1 MSTPNIGFI
10 GFGEAAACI
19 AGGLAAEGASGIT
32 AFDVSPRPEQDGV
45 AMAETLGDMLAASDI
60 VFAAVTC
67 TVALDV
73 AQQAAPYLGGRHLYV
88 DINSVSPETKI
99 AVGDVVT
106 GAGARYVEAAV
117 MAGVP
122 GYGHKVPMLLSGEAA
137 GDLIRAMTPL
147 GMELEDFGSELGRA
161 SALKMFRS
169 IIVKGMEALF
179 QECVLGADHYGVAKK
194 VLDSVGDGYPGIDWD
209 KMAHH
214 LIGRTA
220 IHGERRAH
228 EMMEVAETLRAIGI
242 EPIMAEAAAKRI
254 RWASSKG
261 LKEAFPGDAPKDY
274 RDVIKAI
281 RAFEDKTA

>member
-1 MSTPNIGFI
+1 MTNLKVGFI
-10 GFGEAAACI
+10 GFGEAATHICE
-19 AGGLAAEGASGIT
+19 GLTGEGVTTIHAFDIRPRPLQDGVTLTDSLEDLLTASGI
-32 AFDVSPRPEQDGV
+32 
-45 AMAETLGDMLAASDI
+45 
-60 VFAAVTC
+60 VFSAVTC

-73 AQQAAPYLGGRHLYV
+73 AQQAAPYLTDRHLYV

-99 AVGDVVT
+99 AVGKTVMET
-106 GAGARYVEAAV
+106 GARYVEAAV

-122 GYGHKVPMLLSGEAA
+122 GYGHKVPILLSGEAA
-137 GDLIRAMTPL
+137 PELIQAMAPY
-147 GMELEDFGSELGRA
+147 GMALEDFGPEPGRA
-161 SALKMFRS
+161 SAFKMFRS

-179 QECVLGADHYGVAKK
+179 QECVLGAEHYGVAKK

-228 EMMEVAETLRAIGI
+228 EMEEVAETLKAIGI
-242 EPIMAEAAAKRI
+242 EPMMSAAAAKRI
-254 RWASSKG
+254 MWAASKG
-261 LKEAFPGDAPKDY
+261 LKETFPGDAPSDY

-281 RAFEDKTA
+281 KAYDDKNA

>member
-1 MSTPNIGFI
+1 MSTPHIGFI
-10 GFGEAAACI
+10 GFGEAAASI
-19 AGGLAAEGASGIT
+19 AEGLAGEGVSEIT
-32 AFDVSPRPEQDGV
+32 AFDVSPRPPMDSV
-45 AMAETLGDMLAASDI
+45 TMAETLGDLLAVSDI

-67 TVALDV
+67 AVALDV
-73 AQQAAPYLGGRHLYV
+73 ANQAAPHLGGRHLYV

-99 AVGDVVT
+99 AIGRVVT
-106 GAGARYVEAAV
+106 DAGAKYVEAAV

-137 GDLIRAMTPL
+137 GDLIEAMTPL
-147 GMELEDFGSELGRA
+147 GMELEDFGPELGRA

-169 IIVKGMEALF
+169 IMVKGMEALF

-194 VLDSVGDGYPGIDWD
+194 VLDSVGDGYPGVDWD

-228 EMMEVAETLRAIGI
+228 EMLEVAATLSAIGI
-242 EPIMAEAAAKRI
+242 EPIMADAAARRI
-254 RWASSKG
+254 QWAADQG
-261 LKEAFPGDAPKDY
+261 LQEKFGGAAPKDY
-274 RDVIKAI
+274 RDVIKVI
-281 RAFEDKTA
+281 READE